1 MLIMKKSVFP
11 EKNRLLLVD
20 DDPTLLSL
28 LKDYLEINAYQV
40 RTVKNGQEALQE
52 LEKDLPD
59 VIICDVMMPDV
70 DGYDFVAKLRA
81 RQDIGWIP
89 VVFLSALGQIEDR
102 IKGLNLGA
110 NVYMIKPIE
119 PEELLAQ
126 VESLLNQSSR
136 IQEHVDS
143 SDTVNANLS
152 FHFTPSE
159 TKVLQL
165 VVQGLINRDIA
176 PRLNI
181 HKRTVE
187 THIYNILGKTGFKN
201 RTELMLWAIK
211 NNI

>member
-1 MLIMKKSVFP
+1 MKKSVFP